1 MAVPA
6 RPRIA
11 CIWPV
16 KFLVFSGTIKL
27 RERYLIAEF
36 VIRFLIL
43 CFRQE
48 LGSRR
53 TVQKEHGLIAVKVL
67 HPVIEVTLI
76 IQLNLVVP
84 V

>member
-1 MAVPA
+1 MCYGYANSESLVSLMAVPA

-27 RERYLIAEF
+27 RERYL

-48 LGSRR
+48 LDSRR
-53 TVQKEHGLIAVKVL
+53 TVQKEHGLIAR
-67 HPVIEVTLI
+67 
-76 IQLNLVVP
+76 
-84 V
+84 